1 MSPEP
6 SSASVSSVTG
16 EERSRARRVVLAG
29 GIGTLIEYYDY
40 GLYGFLA
47 VTMAPLFFPSTHPT
61 ASLLSALAVF
71 AAAYFF
77 RPIGGIFFG
86 WLGDR
91 SGRKVALAA
100 TVISMGVFSSLIGLL
115 PTYQTAGIIAPV
127 LITLCRLASGLSAG
141 GEIGGAATY
150 IAESVPRHR
159 RNFFGAFIPCGANF
173 GFAFAATAVG
183 IVTALTTSAQMS
195 AWGWRI
201 PFLVCIPLT
210 GICLYARL
218 KLEETLEFKS
228 ATESGERVRWP
239 ALVVLRTHRLAALRV
254 FTLAVA
260 TNGTSYIGLTY
271 ISIYLTKDVG
281 FSSNHVY
288 WLLAGVIALA
298 CLCMPLIGW
307 LADTWGRRNVVLVG
321 LIGYVVLTYPLLT
334 LMDGASTLLL
344 VGGLYLLYMVLNAFV
359 QAPAFAMFPQLFPRA
374 IRYSGVALGFNMGA
388 ILAGGTAPY
397 VATLLVSKTGDA
409 RSPAFWVMGVAVIGL
424 TSIVRLR
431 EETKVATVR
440 QPSSP

>member
-1 MSPEP
+1 MSPSP
-6 SSASVSSVTG
+6 ATA
-16 EERSRARRVVLAG
+16 EERRRTRRVVLAG

-40 GLYGFLA
+40 GVYGFLA
-47 VTMAPLFFPSTHPT
+47 VTMAPLFFPGANPT

-115 PTYQTAGIIAPV
+115 PTYGKVGIIAPV

-150 IAESVPRHR
+150 IAESVPRRR
-159 RNFFGAFIPCGANF
+159 RNFFGAFVPCGANF
-173 GFAFAATAVG
+173 GFAVAATIVG
-183 IVTALTTSAQMS
+183 ITTALTTSAQMS
-195 AWGWRI
+195 SWGWRI
-201 PFLVCIPLT
+201 PFLVCVPLT

-218 KLEETLEFKS
+218 KLEETLEFKR
-228 ATESGERVRWP
+228 AAEGGERVKWP
-239 ALVVLRTHRLAALRV
+239 VLVVLRTRWVSALRV
-254 FTLAVA
+254 FALAVA

-271 ISIYLTKDVG
+271 ISIYLINDVG
-281 FSSNHVY
+281 FSSKRVY
-288 WLLAGVIALA
+288 WLLAGVIAVA

-307 LADTWGRRNVVLVG
+307 LADTWGRRKVVLVG
-321 LIGYVVLTYPLLT
+321 LIGYMLLTYPLVAV
-334 LMDGASTLLL
+334 MDSASTLLV
-344 VGGLYLLYMVLNAFV
+344 VGGLYLLYMLLNAFV
-359 QAPAFAMFPQLFPRA
+359 QVPAFAMFPQLFPRA

-397 VATLLVSKTGDA
+397 VATLLVSKTGDEK
-409 RSPAFWVMGVAVIGL
+409 SPAFWVMGVAAIGL
-424 TSIVRLR
+424 LSILRLH
-431 EETKVATVR
+431 ETKKGATVR
-440 QPSSP
+440 QPSTP